1 MRLTRA
7 AVSASADH
15 RRSERSC
22 GGAQPP
28 DRPRS
33 PAEGA
38 AQDGPDAQDPYDA
51 ADGSAGGSAAGS
63 AAGEHSRAYDGPG
76 RTAGGPGGTRGGRD
90 PDTAAQPPA
99 GPAAPPRPGPRTAG
113 AVEPPEGGPAGE
125 AVDAVDADVAGA
137 VLRTARTVL
146 REHLAEAS
154 AVDAVFARDV
164 ARRVADFTLGGG
176 KRARPRFLWW
186 AMRACGGGTDTVG
199 AALRLGVALE
209 LIQTCA
215 LVHDDVMDGS
225 PLRRGRPA
233 VHVELADVPGGP
245 PDTAFGTSAA
255 VLVGDLALAWADDT
269 VAAVTAVP
277 MNPATRHRV
286 LDIWRAMRTEM
297 VAGQYLDLHGQ
308 AAATRTAAHALRTA
322 CLKSAL
328 YSVERPLA
336 LGAAL
341 AGADERTT
349 AALCAAGRSA
359 GTAFQLRDDLLGAFG
374 DPAVTGKPSGGDL
387 RDGKPTYLVA
397 VARERAEAAG
407 DTAVL
412 AVLDADVGD
421 PGLTDEGL
429 ARVRDALTRSG
440 ARAAVE
446 HRADRLAADAEA
458 RLDLVGLHPEGARRL
473 RLLLR
478 EAAGGPTL
486 SSSPPPPPPSPL
498 GSPPPVARPATDPG
512 PGSQGESTR

>member
-15 RRSERSC
+15 RRSDRSS

-28 DRPRS
+28 DRPRR

-38 AQDGPDAQDPYDA
+38 PAGPDAREPYGATARAHDDPADGDHTRTHDGPRRA
-51 ADGSAGGSAAGS
+51 ADGS
-63 AAGEHSRAYDGPG
+63 
-76 RTAGGPGGTRGGRD
+76 GGTRGSHD
-90 PDTAAQPPA
+90 PD
-99 GPAAPPRPGPRTAG
+99 GPAAAPPGPEARA
-113 AVEPPEGGPAGE
+113 AAPLDPFESVETVE
-125 AVDAVDADVAGA
+125 AVDADVAGA

-146 REHLAEAS
+146 RDHLAEAS
-154 AVDAVFARDV
+154 AIDDVFTRDL

-186 AMRACGGGTDTVG
+186 AMRACGGADAAG

-233 VHVELADVPGGP
+233 VHVELAGVPGGP

-269 VAAVTAVP
+269 VAAVPTD
-277 MNPATRHRV
+277 PATRRRV
-286 LDIWRAMRTEM
+286 LTIWRAMRTEM

-308 AAATRTAAHALRTA
+308 AAVTRTATHALRTA

-341 AGADERTT
+341 AGADDRTT

-407 DTAVL
+407 DTALL
-412 AVLDADVGD
+412 AVLDAGVGD
-421 PGLTDEGL
+421 PALTDEGL
-429 ARVRDALTRSG
+429 ARLRDALTRSG

-446 HRADRLAADAEA
+446 HRADRLAAEAEA
-458 RLDLVGLHPEGARRL
+458 RLDLAGLHPEGARQL

-478 EAAGGPTL
+478 EAAGGRT
-486 SSSPPPPPPSPL
+486 PPQSGPPVPPS
-498 GSPPPVARPATDPG
+498 APAFGLG
-512 PGSQGESTR
+512 PGFEGDTTR

>member
-15 RRSERSC
+15 RRSERSH

-28 DRPRS
+28 DRPGR
-33 PAEGA
+33 PAEG
-38 AQDGPDAQDPYDA
+38 
-51 ADGSAGGSAAGS
+51 
-63 AAGEHSRAYDGPG
+63 
-76 RTAGGPGGTRGGRD
+76 T
-90 PDTAAQPPA
+90 PA
-99 GPAAPPRPGPRTAG
+99 GPAAREPHTAAAHAHGAPAGGDPAEGRHDRAHDGPRQEPGPDATRGDRDPAGPPRPKAPAAEGTES
-113 AVEPPEGGPAGE
+113 VESAES
-125 AVDAVDADVAGA
+125 VDADVAGA

-146 REHLAEAS
+146 REHLAEA
-154 AVDAVFARDV
+154 AAIDAVFARDV

-186 AMRACGGGTDTVG
+186 AMRACGGGADAVD

-225 PLRRGRPA
+225 ALRRGRPA
-233 VHVELADVPGGP
+233 VHVELAGLTGGP

-269 VAAVTAVP
+269 VSAVP
-277 MNPATRHRV
+277 MDPAPRSRV
-286 LDIWRAMRTEM
+286 LAIWRAMRTEM

-341 AGADERTT
+341 AGADDRT
-349 AALCAAGRSA
+349 AAALRAAGRSA

-412 AVLDADVGD
+412 AVLDAGVGN

-429 ARVRDALTRSG
+429 ARVREALTLSG

-446 HRADRLAADAEA
+446 QRADRLAAEAEA
-458 RLDLVGLHPEGARRL
+458 RLDLAGLAPAGARQL

-478 EAAGGPTL
+478 EAAGGRTP
-486 SSSPPPPPPSPL
+486 SPPASAS
-498 GSPPPVARPATDPG
+498 GHAPG
-512 PGSQGESTR
+512 TAPEGDTTR

>member
-7 AVSASADH
+7 AVSASADPDH
-15 RRSERSC
+15 RRPERSG

-28 DRPRS
+28 DRTH

-38 AQDGPDAQDPYDA
+38 PAGPDAREPHGAAVRAHEDPAAGGHTRAHDGPRRA
-51 ADGSAGGSAAGS
+51 ADGSD
-63 AAGEHSRAYDGPG
+63 E
-76 RTAGGPGGTRGGRD
+76 TRGGRD
-90 PDTAAQPPA
+90 PD
-99 GPAAPPRPGPRTAG
+99 GPAAPRPGTPS
-113 AVEPPEGGPAGE
+113 VEPLARVEPRESVEPVEPVEPVESVGS
-125 AVDAVDADVAGA
+125 VDADVAGA

-146 REHLAEAS
+146 GEHLAEAS
-154 AVDAVFARDV
+154 AIDTVFTRDV

-186 AMRACGGGTDTVG
+186 AMRACGGGADTTG

-233 VHVELADVPGGP
+233 VHVELAGVPGGP

-269 VAAVTAVP
+269 VAALP
-277 MNPATRHRV
+277 MNPATRSRV
-286 LDIWRAMRTEM
+286 LRIWRAMRTEM

-308 AAATRTAAHALRTA
+308 AASTRTAAHALRTA

-328 YSVERPLA
+328 YSVERPIA

-412 AVLDADVGD
+412 AVLDAGVGD

-440 ARAAVE
+440 ARTAVE
-446 HRADRLAADAEA
+446 HRADRLAAEADA
-458 RLDLVGLHPEGARRL
+458 RLGLAGLHPEGARQL

-478 EAAGGPTL
+478 EAAGGRT
-486 SSSPPPPPPSPL
+486 PPPGPPAPPS
-498 GSPPPVARPATDPG
+498 APG
-512 PGSQGESTR
+512 PAREAREGDITP